1 MIVKKILNIV
11 LINKVKYEKL
21 YKFIINWEKPTYDA
35 AESPKKTQICK
46 QENNLKEFEYKLI
59 KYVIK
64 QNNIAFN
71 PKKEFD
77 IKSTNSPNKNAS
89 SGLIFSID

>member
-46 QENNLKEFEYKLI
+46 
-59 KYVIK
+59 
-64 QNNIAFN
+64 
-71 PKKEFD
+71 
-77 IKSTNSPNKNAS
+77 
-89 SGLIFSID
+89 